1 MLFVSFAKRITSS
14 SFVLGIFTFIPQAF
28 VKNPWQLMVLRFLL
42 GLTLGGLNP
51 SVNTM
56 IKKITPTSIT
66 GRIFGFTV
74 SAGYLGVFGGSILGG
89 QVAARFG
96 INYVFFITSALLL
109 LNAVWVYFKVYK
121 KLNVN

>member
-1 MLFVSFAKRITSS
+1 MLLVFFAKRITSS
-14 SFVLGIFTFIPQAF
+14 SFVLGIFNFIPQAF

-96 INYVFFITSALLL
+96 INYVFFITSALLM